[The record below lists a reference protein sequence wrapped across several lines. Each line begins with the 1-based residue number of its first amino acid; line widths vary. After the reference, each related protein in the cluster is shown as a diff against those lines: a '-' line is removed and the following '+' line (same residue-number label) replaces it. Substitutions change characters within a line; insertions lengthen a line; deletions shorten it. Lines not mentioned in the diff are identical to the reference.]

1 MKCLPDPDPQPTT
14 QIQSCFEANNGCSA
28 FNRGQEKVDCGTNAT
43 ITVADGL
50 TGMDSRSEE
59 SPGERGAK
67 LSDTVSSAATPSG
80 SGSMGKGVEE
90 EEDGEEEK
98 RMIRIRD
105 ESQPVLLGGE
115 KWGDTS
121 AEDGRASERSS
132 SSSSPNPSLSF
143 LNSDLSGADA
153 GERPRVGFRNASSNG
168 SDPALSFENG
178 SCSNGPIS
186 TQTRVQMQKQ
196 AQGQAESSS
205 PSSTLTGTSSRP
217 PRPPLILDATISVLL
232 VLVAALLCRKVL

>member
-14 QIQSCFEANNGCSA
+14 QIQSCFEANSGCSA

-90 EEDGEEEK
+90 EEDGEE
-98 RMIRIRD
+98 
-105 ESQPVLLGGE
+105 
-115 KWGDTS
+115 
-121 AEDGRASERSS
+121 
-132 SSSSPNPSLSF
+132 
-143 LNSDLSGADA
+143 
-153 GERPRVGFRNASSNG
+153 
-168 SDPALSFENG
+168 
-178 SCSNGPIS
+178 
-186 TQTRVQMQKQ
+186 
-196 AQGQAESSS
+196 
-205 PSSTLTGTSSRP
+205 
-217 PRPPLILDATISVLL
+217 
-232 VLVAALLCRKVL
+232 